1 MKKLIILIALLV
13 GSISF
18 ANAQNSD
25 HFTFK
30 GIPINGSVSNFGNQ
44 LVADGF
50 TKIATNTYRGKFL
63 RNDSVVTLVSDDN
76 NMVWRV
82 AAVMAHTNT
91 WNTLEESFNNYV
103 NLYSEKYG
111 TPTTISK
118 KLTTYTGDHSR
129 TRTSATT
136 GLEMGALD
144 DGECQYYAIWNLPQG
159 SIEVRIVRGNEY
171 YTDYR
176 GWVVGC
182 IRVEYTD
189 NVNKDKV
196 HQSDLDEI

>member
-1 MKKLIILIALLV
+1 MKKLLILIVLLI

-63 RNDSVVTLVSDDN
+63 RNDSVVTLVGDDN

-82 AAVMAHTNT
+82 AAIMANTDT
-91 WNTLEESFNNYV
+91 WNTLEASFNNYV

-111 TPTTISK
+111 TPANLSK
-118 KLTTYTGDHSR
+118 KFTTYTGDHS
-129 TRTSATT
+129 
-136 GLEMGALD
+136 GLKMDALD

-159 SIEVRIVRGNEY
+159 SIEVRIVKGNKY
-171 YTDYR
+171 DT
-176 GWVVGC
+176 GC
-182 IRVEYTD
+182 IRVVYTD
-189 NVNKDKV
+189 NVNKEKV

>member
-1 MKKLIILIALLV
+1 MKKLLILIVLLI

-63 RNDSVVTLVSDDN
+63 RNDSVVTLVGDDN

-82 AAVMAHTNT
+82 AAIMANTDT
-91 WNTLEESFNNYV
+91 WNTLEASFNHYV

-111 TPTTISK
+111 APASLSK
-118 KLTTYTGDHSR
+118 KF
-129 TRTSATT
+129 TSYS
-136 GLEMGALD
+136 GNDSSVKMWKLN

-159 SIEVRIVRGNEY
+159 SIEVRIVKGNKY
-171 YTDYR
+171 DA
-176 GWVVGC
+176 GC
-182 IRVEYTD
+182 IRVVYTD
-189 NVNKDKV
+189 NVNKEKV